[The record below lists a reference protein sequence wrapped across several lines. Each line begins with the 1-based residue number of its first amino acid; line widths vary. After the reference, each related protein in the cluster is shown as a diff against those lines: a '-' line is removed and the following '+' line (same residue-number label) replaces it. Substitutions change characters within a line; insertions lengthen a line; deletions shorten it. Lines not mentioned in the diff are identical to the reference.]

1 MINYQIGHNAEQVA
15 ATYLTELGYRIVDLN
30 WRTPVCEIDI
40 VAKNNGIIYF
50 VEVKHRSSQNQGGGL
65 DYITPKKLQQM
76 QFAARCWVQEN
87 KWKNAYEISAIEV
100 SGLEFK
106 VTEFL
111 PQIL

>member
-1 MINYQIGHNAEQVA
+1 MSTSIGNQAETA
-15 ATYLTELGYRIVDLN
+15 AVEYLTREGYEVIDRN
-30 WRTPVCEIDI
+30 WRTRVCEIDV
-40 VAKNNGIIYF
+40 VARKQNVTYF
-50 VEVKHRSSQNQGGGL
+50 VEVKYRSHGEQGSGL